1 VAPVRV
7 DLRALVKALLP
18 FLAVQL
24 IVLDLTIF
32 FPRLAHLALPAEPVA
47 FLPKH
52 KLTDKEIEQRLLQ
65 QLPPPP
71 SDSDQ

>member
-1 VAPVRV
+1 M
-7 DLRALVKALLP
+7 KALLP

-24 IVLDLTIF
+24 VVFGLTIF

-47 FLPKH
+47 FQPKH
-52 KLTDKEIEQRLLQ
+52 NLTDKEIEQRLLQ

-71 SDSDQ
+71 PDSDR